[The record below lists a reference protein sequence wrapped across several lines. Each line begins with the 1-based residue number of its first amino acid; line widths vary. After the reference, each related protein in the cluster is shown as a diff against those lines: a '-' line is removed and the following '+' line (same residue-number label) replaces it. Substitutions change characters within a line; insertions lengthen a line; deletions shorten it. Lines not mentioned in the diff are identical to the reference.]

1 MAELMSGL
9 KRTSYCAEITESMLG
24 KEVTVTGWTNSWRNH
39 GGLIFVDLRDRS
51 GILQVVFDLSQVGEE
66 GFAKAESIRSEYVLA
81 VRGTLR
87 KRDADRVN
95 PKIKTGG
102 MELLAKELRILSEAE
117 NPPFQVDEAASVND
131 ATRLKYRY
139 LELRTPRLQE
149 ILMLRSKVCHSARNY
164 MDENG
169 FIEIETPF
177 LCRSTPEGARDYLV
191 PSRVHKGEFYALP
204 QSPQLYK
211 QILMISGM
219 DKYYQIAK
227 CFRDE
232 DLRADRQPE
241 FTQIDLE
248 TSFVSDQEDV
258 MTLAEGMMRRVF
270 KETKGIE
277 LPKKIRRMT
286 YKEAMERFGS
296 DKPDTRFGLE
306 LQDISDLVKGCGFQV
321 FSGAIERGGS
331 VRMINAKGF
340 YKGGDQAILS
350 RKDVDALLPFVKAYK
365 AKGLAWIAVK
375 EDGLQSP
382 IVKFLGDE
390 RAAKIVERAKGEVG
404 DIIFFGAD
412 SDDIVFAS
420 LGALRLKLARIGG
433 LIPENSYDFLWVT
446 EFPMFHWD
454 EEEKRYVAEH
464 HPFTMP
470 LEEDLPLLDTDPTKV
485 RSQAYDFVIN
495 GYEAGG
501 GSVRIHSQEIQN
513 KIFGLLGFSEEQIRE
528 KFGFF
533 VTALKYGTPP
543 HGGLAFGLDR
553 LIMLLS
559 GTEDIKDVIAFPKV
573 QNASDLMSESPS
585 PVEDK
590 QLRELALRIDAPKT
604 EK

>member
-1 MAELMSGL
+1 MAESMAGL
-9 KRTSYCAEITESMLG
+9 KRSCRCAEVTEANVGQEMTLM
-24 KEVTVTGWTNSWRNH
+24 GWVQKSRNK
-39 GGLIFVDLRDRS
+39 GGIIFTDLRDRS
-51 GILQVVFDLSQVGEE
+51 GIIQIIFEE
-66 GFAKAESIRSEYVLA
+66 SDCGAESFAKAEKLRSEFVIAVEGRVEARSGAVNENLA
-81 VRGTLR
+81 TGAIEVR
-87 KRDADRVN
+87 A
-95 PKIKTGG
+95 
-102 MELLAKELRILSEAE
+102 ESLRILAESET
-117 NPPFQVDEAASVND
+117 PPFPIEEKSKTKEDL
-131 ATRLKYRY
+131 RLEYRF
-139 LELRTPRLQE
+139 LDLRRPDIQRN
-149 ILMLRSKVCHSARNY
+149 LMLRSNVLRVMRDFMAN
-164 MDENG
+164 EG
-169 FIEIETPF
+169 FLEIETPI
-177 LCRSTPEGARDYLV
+177 LQKSTPEGARDYLV
-191 PSRVHKGEFYALP
+191 PSRVHPGAFYALP

-219 DKYYQIAK
+219 DRYYQVAK

-241 FTQIDLE
+241 FTQIDME
-248 TSFVSDQEDV
+248 MSFVSDQEDV
-258 MTLAEGMMRRVF
+258 MGIAEGMMRRVF

-277 LPKKIRRMT
+277 LPAKIRRMT

-306 LQDISDLVKGCGFQV
+306 LVDISDLVKGCGFQV

-382 IVKFLGDE
+382 IIKFLGDE
-390 RAAKIVERAKGEVG
+390 LTHKIIERANAEVG

-412 SDDIVFAS
+412 TDEIVFAS
-420 LGALRLKLARIGG
+420 LGALRLKLARIGK
-433 LIPENSYDFLWVT
+433 LIPENTYDFLWVT
-446 EFPMFHWD
+446 EFPMFHYD
-454 EEEKRYVAEH
+454 EEEKRFVAEH

-470 LEEDLPLLDTDPTKV
+470 MEEDLPLLDTDPTKV

-513 KIFGLLGFSEEQIRE
+513 KIFGLLGFSDEQIKE

-553 LIMLLS
+553 LVMLLS

-590 QLRELALRIDAPKT
+590 QLKELALKIDVMP
-604 EK
+604 EKK

>member
-248 TSFVSDQEDV
+248 MSFVSDQEDV

-270 KETKGIE
+270 KDRK
-277 LPKKIRRMT
+277 
-286 YKEAMERFGS
+286 
-296 DKPDTRFGLE
+296 
-306 LQDISDLVKGCGFQV
+306 
-321 FSGAIERGGS
+321 S
-331 VRMINAKGF
+331 V
-340 YKGGDQAILS
+340 
-350 RKDVDALLPFVKAYK
+350 V
-365 AKGLAWIAVK
+365 
-375 EDGLQSP
+375 
-382 IVKFLGDE
+382 
-390 RAAKIVERAKGEVG
+390 
-404 DIIFFGAD
+404 
-412 SDDIVFAS
+412 
-420 LGALRLKLARIGG
+420 
-433 LIPENSYDFLWVT
+433 
-446 EFPMFHWD
+446 
-454 EEEKRYVAEH
+454 
-464 HPFTMP
+464 
-470 LEEDLPLLDTDPTKV
+470 
-485 RSQAYDFVIN
+485 
-495 GYEAGG
+495 
-501 GSVRIHSQEIQN
+501 
-513 KIFGLLGFSEEQIRE
+513 
-528 KFGFF
+528 
-533 VTALKYGTPP
+533 
-543 HGGLAFGLDR
+543 
-553 LIMLLS
+553 
-559 GTEDIKDVIAFPKV
+559 
-573 QNASDLMSESPS
+573 
-585 PVEDK
+585 
-590 QLRELALRIDAPKT
+590 
-604 EK
+604 

>member
-1 MAELMSGL
+1 MSGL

-248 TSFVSDQEDV
+248 MSFVSDQEDV

-390 RAAKIVERAKGEVG
+390 LAAKIVERAKGEVG

-573 QNASDLMSESPS
+573 QNAGEPMSGAPDVVDEQQLKDLSI
-585 PVEDK
+585 
-590 QLRELALRIDAPKT
+590 ALTLKD
-604 EK
+604 